1 MKKQLIGAFVGGL
14 ILFFW
19 QFISF
24 GPGNIHSSQMQHMPQ
39 QEAIL
44 QALADNNVSEG
55 EYFLPR
61 LPLDASGEAQEKMA
75 QDTEGKPWGRIQYHK
90 AYELSFGSNL
100 ARGFLIDF
108 LAVFFLIWILVRM
121 KDLDM
126 KTTVLTS
133 LAVGAIGY
141 LTITYLDTVWFKTT
155 SIPVLID
162 TVVQWGLVGAWL
174 GWWLNRD

>member
-1 MKKQLIGAFVGGL
+1 MKNQLIGALVGGL

-24 GPGNIHSSQMQHMPQ
+24 GPGNLHGSQAQHLPQ
-39 QEAIL
+39 QDAIL
-44 QALADNNVSEG
+44 QALADNNVPEG

-61 LPLDASGEAQEKMA
+61 LPFDATMEAQEEFGRQA
-75 QDTEGKPWGRIQYHK
+75 DGKPWARIQYHN
-90 AYELSFGSNL
+90 AFHDTMGANL
-100 ARGFLIDF
+100 ARGFIIDF
-108 LAVFFLIWILVRM
+108 LAAFFLVWILARM

-126 KTTVLTS
+126 KTAIITS
-133 LAVGAIGY
+133 LMAGLIGY
-141 LTITYLDTVWFKTT
+141 LTITYLDTVWFKST

-174 GWWLNRD
+174 GWWLNRE